1 MRFFDIAKV
10 GCFCEGVSHSLEKR
24 RGEDVKVLT
33 LTLKVAPFSATHATA
48 MPDGVKATLFKL
60 NSGDP
65 KDTLRK
71 VDFALGVERQ
81 ILHCFAAPDT
91 EDATRA
97 LDQVRIH
104 GTYARAPKDRAGFEF
119 VFKATFGPVGRD
131 ELEFVQ
137 SWLLTQKF
145 ITFEAAE
152 PGMFDDVEDD
162 DDGTEADQKAQQP
175 VDGRVP
181 MWDDEPAAAAPSKA
195 KPATE
200 RAHRPLHSHQTKRR
214 TAGKGAAAKGKK

>member
-1 MRFFDIAKV
+1 MRLFDIAKV
-10 GCFCEGVSHSLEKR
+10 GCYCEGVSHSLEKR

-33 LTLKVAPFSATHATA
+33 LTLKVAPFGAQLATA

-81 ILHCFAAPDT
+81 ILHASRRRTPRTRRARSTRCGSMAP
-91 EDATRA
+91 TRA
-97 LDQVRIH
+97 HRR
-104 GTYARAPKDRAGFEF
+104 TANGFEF

-137 SWLLTQKF
+137 S
-145 ITFEAAE
+145 
-152 PGMFDDVEDD
+152 GC
-162 DDGTEADQKAQQP
+162 
-175 VDGRVP
+175 
-181 MWDDEPAAAAPSKA
+181 
-195 KPATE
+195 
-200 RAHRPLHSHQTKRR
+200 
-214 TAGKGAAAKGKK
+214 